1 MPLVL
6 LRVSHVPRRAV
17 CGNRGFFRTTH
28 GGVSAP
34 SSSTVTHMVAFEEG
48 SGPRVL
54 LKSGPGNR
62 DSRCVEGGFSRSFSG
77 CVRKPCVPS
86 TCASDL
92 SEALARDGVSR
103 EVPCSALKCETV
115 PDTLRT
121 TPKSSLTRRVPSRGT
136 PRVPAQLHLSP
147 FSPPGRDR
155 RGDSPAWSRR
165 GSRPS
170 RRTSG

>member
-1 MPLVL
+1 MRSLWPCSDS
-6 LRVSHVPRRAV
+6 RQPPAFPRHSNGRRGFPGPTEEEACNPRRHSRIPPQIEKKHV
-17 CGNRGFFRTTH
+17 
-28 GGVSAP
+28 VST
-34 SSSTVTHMVAFEEG
+34 SSQ
-48 SGPRVL
+48 
-54 LKSGPGNR
+54 
-62 DSRCVEGGFSRSFSG
+62 D
-77 CVRKPCVPS
+77 
-86 TCASDL
+86 
-92 SEALARDGVSR
+92 EALAHYGVSR

-121 TPKSSLTRRVPSRGT
+121 TPKSSPTRRVPSRGT

-147 FSPPGRDR
+147 FSPPDRDR